1 MDTLENVINKC
12 FNQSNIGH
20 AYLLK
25 TNDISKV
32 MKIIKS
38 ILISRNSSEPN
49 IENLINQGSYSDL
62 VIVQPDGQWIK
73 KEQILELK
81 NKFKT
86 KSSYNGKRIYVIKNA
101 ENLNKS
107 SGNTLLKF
115 LEEPEENIIAF
126 LVTENKNK
134 VLETLVS
141 RCQYIV
147 LDSNVNERKEKF
159 LEYVDIVEIIET
171 KKQNSSF
178 EILNNIEKL
187 EDKNEIK
194 EFFLNIMDVYE
205 KILLK
210 MLNNGYKID
219 EYNEKIDKIIKNNT
233 IIEIRKRISGLIFIV
248 DLLEFNINIKLLV
261 DKLVISMFG
270 VD

>member
-1 MDTLENVINKC
+1 MDTLETIINKY

-32 MKIIKS
+32 MKIIRS
-38 ILISRNSSEPN
+38 ILISGNVSEPN
-49 IENLINQGSYSDL
+49 IENLINQGNYSDL
-62 VIVQPDGQWIK
+62 IIVEPDGQWIK

-101 ENLNKS
+101 ENLNKA

-134 VLETLVS
+134 VLDTLVS

-147 LDSNVNERKEKF
+147 LDSNISENQEKF
-159 LEYVDIVEIIET
+159 LEYVDIIEILET
-171 KKQNSSF
+171 KKQTSSF
-178 EILNNIEKL
+178 ELLSRIDKF
-187 EDKNEIK
+187 EDKNRVK

-210 MLNNGYKID
+210 MLDVDYKID
-219 EYNEKIDKIIKNNT
+219 GYNEKIDKIIKNNT

-248 DLLEFNINIKLLV
+248 DLLELNINIKLLV